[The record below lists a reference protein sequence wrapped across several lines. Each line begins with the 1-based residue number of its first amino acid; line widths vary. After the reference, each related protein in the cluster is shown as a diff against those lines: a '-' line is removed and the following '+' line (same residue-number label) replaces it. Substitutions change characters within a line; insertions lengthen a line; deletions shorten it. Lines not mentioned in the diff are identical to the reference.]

1 VNRRV
6 NKSAQAARSESIVR
20 RLFGRREI
28 LKGVAAGALTL
39 WAPRLMKAQQSV
51 TKLTGTLA
59 VIDGGGAN
67 VTACSTG
74 EGFVLV
80 DSGAPKSGDAVMAA
94 LKGLS
99 PNATANGKVQTL
111 FNTHYHLDQTA
122 NNELFAAQ
130 GAKIVSQTRTREW
143 MATDYWVPAEWRY
156 EKARPQAALP
166 TETFRDQ
173 GSMKAGSE
181 DIDYGYLLMAHTSG
195 DLYVHF
201 KGANVIAVGDV
212 ASPLRDP
219 ELDWFTG
226 GWVGGRVDSMDLL
239 LSIGNDQTR
248 FVPAYGAVMTKT
260 QFKAER
266 DMMEEVRK
274 RIFDRVKAGQGPKDM
289 LENKVLDG
297 LPRKW
302 KDPLKFLYAA
312 AKGAW
317 AYEDKLGEEV
327 V

>member
-1 VNRRV
+1 MKRRD
-6 NKSAQAARSESIVR
+6 
-20 RLFGRREI
+20 L
-28 LKGVAAGALTL
+28 LKGAAAGALTL
-39 WAPRLMKAQQSV
+39 WAPRLLKAQGSV
-51 TKLTGTLA
+51 NKLTPALA

-67 VTACSTG
+67 VMAFSTG

-94 LKGLS
+94 LKGLA
-99 PNATANGKVQTL
+99 PNGKVQTL

-122 NNELFAAQ
+122 NNEQFAAQ

-156 EKARPQAALP
+156 EKARPKAALP
-166 TETFRDQ
+166 TETFREH
-173 GSMKAGSE
+173 GSMKAGNE
-181 DIDYGYLLMAHTSG
+181 EIDYGYLLMAHTNG
-195 DLYVHF
+195 DAYFHF
-201 KGANVIAVGDV
+201 KNANVIAVGDV

-239 LSIGNDQTR
+239 LKISDDQTR
-248 FVPAYGAVMTKT
+248 FVPAYGAVMTKA

-266 DMMEEVRK
+266 DMMEEVRQ
-274 RIFDRVKAGQGPKDM
+274 RIFDHVRAGEGPKDM
-289 LENKVLDG
+289 LEGKVLDG
-297 LPRKW
+297 LPRQW

-317 AYEDKLGEEV
+317 AFEDKLGENV

>member
-1 VNRRV
+1 MNPSVNRAVNRRD
-6 NKSAQAARSESIVR
+6 
-20 RLFGRREI
+20 L
-28 LKGVAAGALTL
+28 LKGATAGALTL
-39 WAPRLMKAQQSV
+39 WAPRLMKAQQPV
-51 TKLTGTLA
+51 TKLTDTLV

-67 VTACSTG
+67 VTAFSTG

-80 DSGAPKSGDAVMAA
+80 DSGAPDSGDAVMAA
-94 LKGLS
+94 LKGLA
-99 PNATANGKVQTL
+99 PNVKVQTL

-122 NNELFAAQ
+122 NNERFAAQ
-130 GAKIVSQTRTREW
+130 GAKIISQARTKEW
-143 MATDYWVPAEWRY
+143 MAANYWVPDEQRY
-156 EKARPQAALP
+156 VKARPKAALP

-173 GSMKAGSE
+173 GSMKVSNEKAGSE
-181 DIDYGYLLMAHTSG
+181 EIDYGYLRMAHTSG

-239 LSIGNDQTR
+239 LAISNDQTR

-266 DMMEEVRK
+266 DMMEEVRQ
-274 RIFDRVKAGQGPKDM
+274 RIFDRVRAGEGPQDM
-289 LENKVLDG
+289 LEGGALDG

-312 AKGAW
+312 AKGGW
-317 AYEDKLGEEV
+317 AYQDKLGANV